1 MADKKASITNI
12 PLNGSL
18 NLNRFEGDI
27 QNYSGFHQDNSIYL
41 GGIKQGLYKS
51 SISIPEDQTLITS
64 YKGNIYTYKK
74 GGSGFDILKNG
85 EKIHSVKDRKYAE
98 HFPLVPEDD
107 DVYIT
112 KTDANYTYLFI
123 KGYGS
128 AIPVSGVYS
137 SVIYGDYSY
146 NNGRMYFITLFNED
160 QFNKPSEMQSFA
172 VYTYNT
178 GAQRFDTIKVN
189 DGGEK
194 NVKFACYGNQVL
206 LFTDTTAYTMN
217 MKRSE
222 NPWDKITVDSSL
234 RTITFNVVW
243 NQNSD
248 SRGKVDTTTQIECIP
263 NEYYC
268 ELYKHIKQNN
278 VMVECWA
285 LFFDNIGIQNDSWMS
300 IPVDSSGRWHNG
312 LIARLNASDFYVLYY
327 NGTIRGISGNGK
339 IISRADSIIAIGGN
353 TVIFK
358 INGQIKEIWEE
369 PSYNT
374 LPFNVVDNILIF
386 NTSSIKNA
394 IDMDTD
400 TPFCSC
406 PDYNG
411 RLIPFMKDTEATR
424 LDKPVPLMYGTGF
437 NEQAWRNN
445 YQYLASIYPS
455 YEFQT
460 FYPYEK
466 YSYAFENVVWADD
479 GSQTYLADPSINIY
493 WGEGSDQP
501 AIYYNTRISS
511 IALKKNTD
519 LITSYFPDYDNIVST
534 VALMDTVKTTNLG
547 SYVISNGKNSYISVS
562 TSANKPMLAYYE
574 LSQTEFD
581 NLFNLHNSYYADNG
595 QYLESVSIENG
606 ILRSASTI
614 ANKNDLQFI
623 GNTLQMAL
631 YYSPVD
637 RSIYSFTGDVTFN
650 KYIESTRITDISAMF
665 CEPSKNIIFLGT
677 NDGTIIYYDNQLI
690 RLTDETSPK
699 RIYYDNG
706 VFIIDNHMYSFNE
719 REGFERMPV
728 EFESEYYSSDV
739 TLEEVNDCV
748 YIRLFDE
755 NPKEGTFEISC
766 GTMTET
772 SVDSI
777 SKTFHVKPSM
787 FDSNHV
793 LKLRYQPRLQ
803 RGAFKFKVKS
813 DYPIASISISHKP
826 NNVSNATYNL

>member
-51 SISIPEDQTLITS
+51 SINIPEDQTLITS

-98 HFPLVPEDD
+98 HTPRVPEE
-107 DVYIT
+107 DVYIKET
-112 KTDANYTYLFI
+112 GANSTTLFI
-123 KGYGS
+123 KGYS
-128 AIPVSGVYS
+128 KNEPVSGAYS
-137 SVIYGDYSY
+137 SVIYGKYLYD
-146 NNGRMYFITLFNED
+146 GEPMYFITLYNAE
-160 QFNKPSEMQSFA
+160 QFNKPSEMKSFA
-172 VYTYNT
+172 VFL
-178 GAQRFDTIKVN
+178 GIQRRFDKIQFKDD
-189 DGGEK
+189 DGDK
-194 NVKFACYGNQVL
+194 DLKLTCYGNQIL
-206 LFTDTTAYTMN
+206 LFTDTMAYTKDMN
-217 MKRSE
+217 PSL
-222 NPWDKITVDSSL
+222 NPWGRI
-234 RTITFNVVW
+234 NVETNGDGRVLFTAL
-243 NQNSD
+243 
-248 SRGKVDTTTQIECIP
+248 SRVLTTKEKDDTTTPIECIP
-263 NEYYC
+263 HEYYC
-268 ELYKHIKQNN
+268 ELYKHIKQND
-278 VMVECWA
+278 VMVECLA
-285 LFFDNIGIQNDSWMS
+285 LFFDNVGKQYYDAWIS
-300 IPVDSSGRWHNG
+300 IPVDSTGRWPSG
-312 LIARLNASDFYVLYY
+312 FIARKNASDFYVLYY
-327 NGTIRGISGNGK
+327 NGAIRGISGNGK

-353 TVIFK
+353 TVTFK
-358 INGQIKEIWEE
+358 INDQIKEIWEE

-406 PDYNG
+406 PDYNS
-411 RLIPFMKDTEATR
+411 RLIPLVASSKVTR
-424 LDKPVPLMYGTGF
+424 LKKPVPLIYGTGF

-455 YEFQT
+455 SELQT
-460 FYPYEK
+460 FFPYEK
-466 YSYAFENVVWADD
+466 YSYGFTNVVWKDD
-479 GSQTYLADPSINIY
+479 GSRDLYADPPINIY
-493 WGEGSDQP
+493 WGEGSNQP
-501 AIYYNTRISS
+501 AVYYNTRLSPYS
-511 IALKKNTD
+511 WKKNTD
-519 LITSYFPDYDNIVST
+519 LINSYFPDYDNIVST

-547 SYVISNGKNSYISVS
+547 SYVISNGKNSYISAS
-562 TSANKPMLAYYE
+562 TSANRPMLAYYE

-595 QYLESVSIENG
+595 QYLESVLIENG
-606 ILRSASTI
+606 VLKSASTI

-650 KYIESTRITDISAMF
+650 KYIESTRVTNISAMF

-706 VFIIDNHMYSFNE
+706 VFIIDSHLYSFNE

-728 EFESEYYSSDV
+728 EFESEYYSSDI

-777 SKTFHVKPSM
+777 SKTFHIRPSM

-813 DYPIASISISHKP
+813 DYPIASIAISHKP

>member
-51 SISIPEDQTLITS
+51 SINIPEDQTLITS

-98 HFPLVPEDD
+98 HTPRVPEDD
-107 DVYIT
+107 VYI
-112 KTDANYTYLFI
+112 KETDSDTTYLFI
-123 KGYGS
+123 KGFGNEV
-128 AIPVSGVYS
+128 PVKGAYS
-137 SVIYGDYSY
+137 SVIYGKYPYD
-146 NNGRMYFITLFNED
+146 GEPMYFITLYNAE
-160 QFNKPSEMQSFA
+160 QFNKPSEMKSFA
-172 VYTYNT
+172 VFTEI
-178 GAQRFDTIKVN
+178 QRRFDKIQFKDD
-189 DGGEK
+189 DGDK
-194 NVKFACYGNQVL
+194 DLKLTCYGNQVL
-206 LFTDTTAYTMN
+206 LFTDTMAYTKNMN
-217 MKRSE
+217 PSL
-222 NPWDKITVDSSL
+222 NPWSGIDVEIDGNDGRILFTSL
-234 RTITFNVVW
+234 
-243 NQNSD
+243 S
-248 SRGKVDTTTQIECIP
+248 KVIPAAEKDDTTTPIECIP
-263 NEYYC
+263 HEYYC
-268 ELYKHIKQNN
+268 ELYKHIKQND

-285 LFFDNIGIQNDSWMS
+285 LFFDNVGEQYNDGWMS
-300 IPVDSSGRWHNG
+300 IPVDSTGRWPNG
-312 LIARLNASDFYVLYY
+312 FIARKNASDFYVLYY

-339 IISRADSIIAIGGN
+339 TISRADSIIALGGN
-353 TVIFK
+353 YVTFK
-358 INGQIKEIWEE
+358 VNDQIKEIWEE
-369 PSYNT
+369 ESYNT

-386 NTSSIKNA
+386 NTTSIKNA

-406 PDYNG
+406 PDYNS
-411 RLIPFMKDTEATR
+411 RLIPFVASSGLAR
-424 LDKPVPLMYGTGF
+424 LEKPVPLIYGTGF

-455 YEFQT
+455 LELQT
-460 FYPYEK
+460 FFPYEK
-466 YSYAFENVVWADD
+466 YRYGFTNVVWKDD
-479 GSQTYLADPSINIY
+479 GSRDYYADPPINIY
-493 WGEGSDQP
+493 WGEGSNQP
-501 AIYYNTRISS
+501 AVYYNTRISYL
-511 IALKKNTD
+511 AFKKNTD
-519 LITSYFPDYDNIVST
+519 LINSYFPDYDNIVST

-547 SYVISNGKNSYISVS
+547 TYVISNGKNSYISAS

-606 ILRSASTI
+606 ILRSATTI

-690 RLTDETSPK
+690 RLTDETNPE

-706 VFIIDNHMYSFNE
+706 VFIIGNNMYSFNE

-728 EFESEYYSSDV
+728 EFESEYYSSDI

-777 SKTFHVKPSM
+777 SKTFHIKPSM

-813 DYPIASISISHKP
+813 DYPIASIAISHKP